1 MAEGTQVGSVFLDL
15 QVRDTIVQQVQDLAA
30 KAQAAARQRFVDVGK
45 TAGAAVDKGF
55 RDASRAM
62 TSTMQQTAA
71 GTQKALTGA
80 VNGAFSKTAATL
92 QAKLKMLQKT
102 LNDNEVRL
110 AQIVEDTA
118 RGFTGS
124 PWAAQAT
131 ESALQANRAY
141 QTLQKQQGKLETQM
155 AYLRDRLAIEV
166 QAAAAKQAAAEQ
178 AAYAKAAQAAEGAA
192 KRQQAAARQAH
203 TTAAPPAGGGRN
215 INTANAVRD
224 SFAGVQSTAARAAA
238 ATQSVWQTAV
248 QKITSGVKTTFD
260 KAVTL
265 CKSAVSKLWSLAK
278 GAASKIGGAFSG
290 LAKSLLPFNSGMKRA
305 SGGVQGFASRLKSI
319 VAGAFVFN
327 LISAGLRQ
335 MTEYIGT
342 ALTSTSQMQ
351 SALANL
357 KGAAATAAAPIIQIL
372 TPALSAL
379 ANAAATVFSYISQLI
394 SFFTGKSVS
403 AMATA
408 AKGFSSVGSA
418 AGSAAKKTDEAAK
431 ATKKAN
437 GELAAWDELNV
448 LNKQQDEEQP
458 ELDTGAGGG
467 GGGLDGAGMNY
478 GFQGKSPFLDS
489 ILDAIKAGDWYGV
502 GRLIGEKLRDS
513 LNAIPWPDI
522 QDKAREWATNIAD
535 TINGFVETP
544 GLWETIGHTL
554 AQGMNTALYFLDT
567 LAQTIH
573 WASLGQGLGKGLNQ
587 MVAEL
592 DWDALGRV
600 LTDGLRAAFLT
611 LYGFVQTFNFGNLGL
626 GIASAI
632 NAAIGNIPW
641 EQAGAG
647 ISGAVR
653 GILNTFI
660 IGVQNTDWA
669 LLAQSIAAMVGSVDW
684 VGIFSDL
691 SQLAAS
697 ILQAAI
703 TLVTSVD
710 WFAVGQT
717 VIDCLL
723 AVDWLGLLGNLVT
736 FLLECISSQAEL
748 LAGAFQSLAEACG
761 EGFLG
766 GLLQFFS
773 DILTWLQQNIIDP
786 LVNGVKELLGIHS
799 PSTVF
804 QEIGVNTV
812 LGMLNGIT
820 QTWGQIT
827 AFFSSALSAVQQT
840 VSNAWNAVAT
850 ATASI
855 WEGITGTIRNAIN
868 SILTLIN
875 NMIQAVVNGVNAVID
890 VINSLSFDVPEF
902 AQGVLGDKIGFD
914 LAHVTAPQ
922 IPLLAN
928 GGVIKQPTLA
938 MMGEY
943 ANAGQDPEIAAPQSL
958 LAETVSASIAPLVA
972 ALAEL
977 IDYLRDGGDRGIVI
991 RFDASG
997 GLGQLVR
1004 LLKPYIDKED
1014 NRRGGKL
1021 ITGGVY

>member
-1 MAEGTQVGSVFLDL
+1 M
-15 QVRDTIVQQVQDLAA
+15 
-30 KAQAAARQRFVDVGK
+30 
-45 TAGAAVDKGF
+45 
-55 RDASRAM
+55 
-62 TSTMQQTAA
+62 
-71 GTQKALTGA
+71 
-80 VNGAFSKTAATL
+80 
-92 QAKLKMLQKT
+92 
-102 LNDNEVRL
+102 
-110 AQIVEDTA
+110 EDTA

-131 ESALQANRAY
+131 ESALNANKAY
-141 QTLQKQQGKLETQM
+141 QTLQKQQEKLEAQM
-155 AYLRDRLAIEV
+155 EYLRDRLAIEV

-178 AAYAKAAQAAEGAA
+178 AAYAKAAQAAENAA

-203 TTAAPPAGGGRN
+203 TTAAPPAEGRS
-215 INTANAVRD
+215 INTENAVR
-224 SFAGVQSTAARAAA
+224 STFTGIEEAAQTAASSTQNIWLAALGKVA
-238 ATQSVWQTAV
+238 SGFKNLLGNALSVCK
-248 QKITSGVKTTFD
+248 KIGSSLWNIT
-260 KAVTL
+260 
-265 CKSAVSKLWSLAK
+265 KSAVSKMGSAFTSLAK
-278 GAASKIGGAFSG
+278 SI
-290 LAKSLLPFNSGMKRA
+290 LPFNSHVKQAG
-305 SGGVQGFASRLKSI
+305 SGIQGLASRLKSI
-319 VAGAFVFN
+319 VAGALIFN
-327 LISAGLRQ
+327 VISAGLRN
-335 MTEYIGT
+335 MTSYIGA

-351 SALANL
+351 AALANL

-372 TPALSAL
+372 TPALAAL
-379 ANAAATVFSYISQLI
+379 ANAAATVFSYLSQLI
-394 SFFTGKSVS
+394 SFFTGKSIS
-403 AMATA
+403 AMAST
-408 AKGFSSVGSA
+408 AKGMAGVGSA
-418 AGSAAKKTDEAAK
+418 AGSAAKDI
-431 ATKKAN
+431 KKAN
-437 GELAAWDELNV
+437 GELASWDELNV
-448 LNKQQDEEQP
+448 LNKQD
-458 ELDTGAGGG
+458 DASADSAGGG
-467 GGGLDGAGMNY
+467 GSGAADILPNY
-478 GFQGKSPFLDS
+478 DFQGKSPFLDS
-489 ILDAIKAGDWYGV
+489 ILDAIKSGDWYQV

-522 QDKAREWATNIAD
+522 QEKARQWATNIAD

-544 GLWETIGHTL
+544 GLWEAIGHTL

-573 WASLGQGLGKGLNQ
+573 WTSLGQGLGKGLNQ

-592 DWDALGRV
+592 DWAALGRV
-600 LTDGLRAAFLT
+600 LTDGLRAALLT

-626 GIASAI
+626 GIASGI

-653 GILNTFI
+653 GLLNTFI

-669 LLAQSIAAMVGSVDW
+669 LLAQSVAAMVASVDW

-691 SQLAAS
+691 SQLAVS

-736 FLLECISSQAEL
+736 FLLECL
-748 LAGAFQSLAEACG
+748 NGLVGLVAGAFQSLAEACG

-855 WEGITGTIRNAIN
+855 WEGITGTIRGAIN
-868 SILTLIN
+868 AILTLIN
-875 NMIQAVVNGVNAVID
+875 NMIQAVVNGINAVID
-890 VINSLSFDVPEF
+890 IINGFSFDVPEF
-902 AQGVLGDKIGFD
+902 AQEALGTSKIGFD
-914 LAHVTAPQ
+914 IAKVTAPQ

-928 GGVIKQPTLA
+928 GGVITQPTLA

-943 ANAGQDPEIAAPQSL
+943 ANAGTNPEIAAPQSL
-958 LAETVSASIAPLVA
+958 LAETVSTSIAPLVA
-972 ALAEL
+972 AMAEL
-977 IDYLRDGGDRGIVI
+977 IEYLRDGGNQEIVI
-991 RFDASG
+991 RFAASG
-997 GLGQLVR
+997 GLEQLVR

-1021 ITGGVY
+1021 IKGGVY

>member
-1 MAEGTQVGSVFLDL
+1 MAEGTQVGSVYLDL
-15 QVRDTIVQQVQDLAA
+15 QVRDTIVQQVQALAA
-30 KAQAAARQRFVDVGK
+30 KAQAAAQRSFADAGK
-45 TAGAAVDKGF
+45 AAGDAMTRGMADAA
-55 RDASRAM
+55 RAM
-62 TSTMQQTAA
+62 TNTMQQSAA
-71 GTQKALTGA
+71 GTQKALTGV

-92 QAKLKMLQKT
+92 QAKLKLLQNT

-131 ESALQANRAY
+131 ESALNANKAY
-141 QTLQKQQGKLETQM
+141 QTLQKQQEKLEAQM
-155 AYLRDRLAIEV
+155 EYLRDRLAIEV

-178 AAYAKAAQAAEGAA
+178 AAYAKAAQAAENAA

-203 TTAAPPAGGGRN
+203 TTAAPPAATRT
-215 INTANAVRD
+215 INTDNAVRAD
-224 SFAGVQSTAARAAA
+224 SIASDAEQSANQTRSIWQVALDAISAKIKSVLGSGLSSLWRSIQSGAVKAG
-238 ATQSVWQTAV
+238 
-248 QKITSGVKTTFD
+248 
-260 KAVTL
+260 
-265 CKSAVSKLWSLAK
+265 SALL
-278 GAASKIGGAFSG
+278 G
-290 LAKSLLPFNSGMKRA
+290 LAKKLLPFQTGIRKTSTGMQSLA
-305 SGGVQGFASRLKSI
+305 VRLRSI
-319 VAGAFVFN
+319 VSGALVFN
-327 LISAGLRQ
+327 VISAGLTR
-335 MTEYIGT
+335 MVSAMGT
-342 ALTSTSQMQ
+342 ALTSSSQMQ

-372 TPALSAL
+372 TPALAAL
-379 ANAAATVFSYISQLI
+379 ANAAATVFSYLSQLI
-394 SFFTGKSVS
+394 SFFTGKSIS
-403 AMATA
+403 AMAST
-408 AKGFSSVGSA
+408 AKGMAGVGSA
-418 AGSAAKKTDEAAK
+418 AGSAAKDI
-431 ATKKAN
+431 KKAN
-437 GELAAWDELNV
+437 GELASWDELNV
-448 LNKQQDEEQP
+448 LNKQD
-458 ELDTGAGGG
+458 DASADSAGGG
-467 GGGLDGAGMNY
+467 GSGAADILPNY
-478 GFQGKSPFLDS
+478 DFQGKSPFLDS
-489 ILDAIKAGDWYGV
+489 ILDAIKSGDWYQV

-522 QDKAREWATNIAD
+522 QEKARQWATNIAD

-544 GLWETIGHTL
+544 GLWEAIGHTL
-554 AQGMNTALYFLDT
+554 AQGLNTALYFLDDIV
-567 LAQTIH
+567 QQVR
-573 WASLGQGLGKGLNQ
+573 WQSFGEGLGKGLNQ

-592 DWDALGRV
+592 DWAALGRLLSDKLHIV
-600 LTDGLRAAFLT
+600 FET

-626 GIASAI
+626 GIASGI

-653 GILNTFI
+653 GLLNTFI

-669 LLAQSIAAMVGSVDW
+669 LLAQSVAAMVASVDW

-691 SQLAAS
+691 SQLAVS

-736 FLLECISSQAEL
+736 FLLECLNGQVGL
-748 LAGAFQSLAEACG
+748 VAGAFQSLAEACG

-855 WEGITGTIRNAIN
+855 WEGITGTIRGAIN
-868 SILTLIN
+868 AILTLIN

-902 AQGVLGDKIGFD
+902 AQGVLGEKVGFD
-914 LAHVTAPQ
+914 LPHVVAPQ

-928 GGVIKQPTLA
+928 GGVITQPTLA

-943 ANAGQDPEIAAPQSL
+943 ANAGTNPEIAAPQSL
-958 LAETVSASIAPLVA
+958 LAETVSTSIAPLVA
-972 ALAEL
+972 AMAEL
-977 IDYLRDGGDRGIVI
+977 IEYLRDGGNQEIVI
-991 RFDASG
+991 RFAASG
-997 GLGQLVR
+997 GLEQLVR

-1021 ITGGVY
+1021 IKGGVY

>member
-1 MAEGTQVGSVFLDL
+1 MAEGTQVGSVYLDL
-15 QVRDTIVQQVQDLAA
+15 QVRDTLTRQIQDLAA
-30 KAQAAARQRFVDVGK
+30 KAQASAQQRFEAVGK
-45 TAGAAVDKGF
+45 TAGAAMDKGF
-55 RDASRAM
+55 RSAAQAVR
-62 TSTMQQTAA
+62 STVQQSAA
-71 GTQKALTGA
+71 DTQKAMTGA
-80 VNGAFSKTAATL
+80 VNGAFSKTAANL

-124 PWAAQAT
+124 PWADQAT

-141 QTLQKQQGKLETQM
+141 QTLQKQQEKLETQM

-178 AAYAKAAQAAEGAA
+178 AAYAKAAQAAENAA
-192 KRQQAAARQAH
+192 KRQQAAARQAN
-203 TTAAPPAGGGRN
+203 TTAGPPVGGRN
-215 INTANAVRD
+215 INTANAARD
-224 SFAGVQSTAARAAA
+224 SFSELQSAAASAAA
-238 ATQSVWQTAV
+238 ATQSVWQTAA
-248 QKITSGVKTTFD
+248 QKVAGGIKGIFS
-260 KAVTL
+260 KAVSA
-265 CKSAVSKLWSLAK
+265 CKSAVSKLWGLAK
-278 GAASKIGGAFSG
+278 SAASKIGGAFSG
-290 LAKSLLPFNSGMKRA
+290 LVKSLLPFNSGIKQA
-305 SGGVQGFASRLKSI
+305 GSGVQSLGARLKSI
-319 VAGAFVFN
+319 VAGALVFN
-327 LISAGLRQ
+327 VISAGLRQ
-335 MTEYIGT
+335 MTSYIGT

-408 AKGFSSVGSA
+408 AKGFSGVGAA
-418 AGSAAKKTDEAAK
+418 AGGAAKKTNDAAK
-431 ATKKAN
+431 AAKKAN

-458 ELDTGAGGG
+458 DLDAGGG
-467 GGGLDGAGMNY
+467 GGGGLGGADMNY

-544 GLWETIGHTL
+544 GLWEAIGHTL

-703 TLVTSVD
+703 TLVSNVD

-855 WEGITGTIRNAIN
+855 WEGITGTIRGAIN

-875 NMIQAVVNGVNAVID
+875 NMIQAVVNGVNAVVD

-977 IDYLRDGGDRGIVI
+977 IDYLRDGGDREIVI

>member
-1 MAEGTQVGSVFLDL
+1 MAEGTQVGSVYLDL
-15 QVRDTIVQQVQDLAA
+15 QVRDTIVQQVQALAA
-30 KAQAAARQRFVDVGK
+30 KAQAAAQRSFADAGK
-45 TAGAAVDKGF
+45 AAGDAMTRGMADAA
-55 RDASRAM
+55 RAM
-62 TSTMQQTAA
+62 TNTMQQSAA
-71 GTQKALTGA
+71 GTQKALTGV

-92 QAKLKMLQKT
+92 QAKLKLLQNT

-131 ESALQANRAY
+131 ESALNANKTY
-141 QTLQKQQGKLETQM
+141 QTLQKQQEKLEAQM
-155 AYLRDRLAIEV
+155 EYLRDRLAIEV

-178 AAYAKAAQAAEGAA
+178 AAYAKAAQAADNAA

-203 TTAAPPAGGGRN
+203 TTAAPPAEGRS
-215 INTANAVRD
+215 INTENAVR
-224 SFAGVQSTAARAAA
+224 STFTGIEEAAQTAASSTQNIWLAALGKVA
-238 ATQSVWQTAV
+238 SGFKNLLGNALSVCK
-248 QKITSGVKTTFD
+248 KIGSSLWNIT
-260 KAVTL
+260 
-265 CKSAVSKLWSLAK
+265 KSAVSKMGSAFTSLAK
-278 GAASKIGGAFSG
+278 SI
-290 LAKSLLPFNSGMKRA
+290 LPFNSHVKQAG
-305 SGGVQGFASRLKSI
+305 SGIQGLASRLKSI
-319 VAGAFVFN
+319 VAGALIFN
-327 LISAGLRQ
+327 VISAGLRN
-335 MTEYIGT
+335 MTSYIGA

-351 SALANL
+351 AALANL

-372 TPALSAL
+372 TPALAAL
-379 ANAAATVFSYISQLI
+379 ANAAATVFSYLSQLI
-394 SFFTGKSVS
+394 SFFTGKSIS
-403 AMATA
+403 AMAST
-408 AKGFSSVGSA
+408 AKGMAGVGSA
-418 AGSAAKKTDEAAK
+418 AGSAAKDI
-431 ATKKAN
+431 KKAN
-437 GELAAWDELNV
+437 GELASWDELNV
-448 LNKQQDEEQP
+448 LNKQD
-458 ELDTGAGGG
+458 DASADSAGGG
-467 GGGLDGAGMNY
+467 GSGAADILPNY
-478 GFQGKSPFLDS
+478 DFQGKSPFLDS
-489 ILDAIKAGDWYGV
+489 ILDAIKSGDWYQV

-522 QDKAREWATNIAD
+522 QEKARQWATNIAD

-544 GLWETIGHTL
+544 GLWEAIGHTL

-573 WASLGQGLGKGLNQ
+573 WTSLGQGLGKGLNQ

-592 DWDALGRV
+592 DWAALGRV
-600 LTDGLRAAFLT
+600 LTDGLRAALLT

-626 GIASAI
+626 GIASGI

-653 GILNTFI
+653 GLLNTFI

-669 LLAQSIAAMVGSVDW
+669 LLAQSVAAMVASVDW

-691 SQLAAS
+691 SQLAVS

-736 FLLECISSQAEL
+736 FLLECL
-748 LAGAFQSLAEACG
+748 NGLVGLVAGAFQSLAEACG

-855 WEGITGTIRNAIN
+855 WEGITGTIRGAIN
-868 SILTLIN
+868 AILTLIN
-875 NMIQAVVNGVNAVID
+875 NMIQAVVNGINAVID
-890 VINSLSFDVPEF
+890 IINGFSFDVPEF
-902 AQGVLGDKIGFD
+902 AQEALGTSKIGFD
-914 LAHVTAPQ
+914 IAKVTAPQ

-928 GGVIKQPTLA
+928 GGVITQPTLA

-943 ANAGQDPEIAAPQSL
+943 ANAGTNPEIAAPQSL
-958 LAETVSASIAPLVA
+958 LAETVSTSIAPLVA
-972 ALAEL
+972 AMAEL
-977 IDYLRDGGDRGIVI
+977 IEYLRDGGNQEIVI
-991 RFDASG
+991 RFAASG
-997 GLGQLVR
+997 GLEQLVR

-1021 ITGGVY
+1021 IKGGVY

>member
-1 MAEGTQVGSVFLDL
+1 MAEGAQVGSVYLDL
-15 QVRDTIVQQVQDLAA
+15 QVRDTIVQQVQALAA
-30 KAQAAARQRFVDVGK
+30 KAQAAAQRSFADAGK
-45 TAGAAVDKGF
+45 AAGDAMTRGMADAA
-55 RDASRAM
+55 RAM
-62 TSTMQQTAA
+62 TNTMQQSAA
-71 GTQKALTGA
+71 GTQKALTGV

-92 QAKLKMLQKT
+92 QAKLKLLQNT

-131 ESALQANRAY
+131 ESALNANKTY
-141 QTLQKQQGKLETQM
+141 QTLQKQQEKLEAQM
-155 AYLRDRLAIEV
+155 VYLRDRLAIEV

-178 AAYAKAAQAAEGAA
+178 AAYAKAAQAAENAA

-203 TTAAPPAGGGRN
+203 TTAAPPAEGRS
-215 INTANAVRD
+215 INTENAVR
-224 SFAGVQSTAARAAA
+224 STFTGIEEAAQTAASSTQNIWLAALGKVA
-238 ATQSVWQTAV
+238 SGFKNLLGNALSVCK
-248 QKITSGVKTTFD
+248 KIGSSLWNIT
-260 KAVTL
+260 
-265 CKSAVSKLWSLAK
+265 KSAVSKMGSAFTSLAK
-278 GAASKIGGAFSG
+278 SI
-290 LAKSLLPFNSGMKRA
+290 LPFNSHVKQAG
-305 SGGVQGFASRLKSI
+305 SGIQGLASRLKSI
-319 VAGAFVFN
+319 VAGALIFN
-327 LISAGLRQ
+327 VISAGLRN
-335 MTEYIGT
+335 MTSYIGA

-351 SALANL
+351 AALANL

-372 TPALSAL
+372 TPALAAL
-379 ANAAATVFSYISQLI
+379 ANAAATVFSYLSQLI
-394 SFFTGKSVS
+394 SFFTGKSIS
-403 AMATA
+403 AMAST
-408 AKGFSSVGSA
+408 AKGMAGVGSA
-418 AGSAAKKTDEAAK
+418 AGSAAKDI
-431 ATKKAN
+431 KKAN
-437 GELAAWDELNV
+437 GELASWDELNV
-448 LNKQQDEEQP
+448 LNKQD
-458 ELDTGAGGG
+458 DASADSAGGG
-467 GGGLDGAGMNY
+467 GSGAADILPNY
-478 GFQGKSPFLDS
+478 DFQGKSPFLDS
-489 ILDAIKAGDWYGV
+489 ILDAIKSGDWYQV

-522 QDKAREWATNIAD
+522 QEKARQWATNIAD

-544 GLWETIGHTL
+544 GLWEAIGHTL

-573 WASLGQGLGKGLNQ
+573 WTSLGQGLGKGLNQ

-592 DWDALGRV
+592 DWAALGRV
-600 LTDGLRAAFLT
+600 LTDGLRAALLT

-626 GIASAI
+626 GIASGI

-653 GILNTFI
+653 GLLNTFI

-669 LLAQSIAAMVGSVDW
+669 LLAQSVAAMVASVDW

-691 SQLAAS
+691 SQLAVS

-736 FLLECISSQAEL
+736 FLLECL
-748 LAGAFQSLAEACG
+748 NGLVGLVAGAFQSLAEACG

-855 WEGITGTIRNAIN
+855 WEGITGTIRGAIN
-868 SILTLIN
+868 AILTLIN
-875 NMIQAVVNGVNAVID
+875 NMIQAVVNGINAVID
-890 VINSLSFDVPEF
+890 IINGFSFDVPEF
-902 AQGVLGDKIGFD
+902 AQEALGTSKIGFD
-914 LAHVTAPQ
+914 IAKVTAPQ

-928 GGVIKQPTLA
+928 GGVITQPTLA

-943 ANAGQDPEIAAPQSL
+943 ANAGTNPEIAAPQSL
-958 LAETVSASIAPLVA
+958 LAETVSTSIAPLVA
-972 ALAEL
+972 AMAEL
-977 IDYLRDGGDRGIVI
+977 IEYLRDGGNQEIVI
-991 RFDASG
+991 RFAASG
-997 GLGQLVR
+997 GLEQLVR

-1021 ITGGVY
+1021 IKGGVY

>member
-1 MAEGTQVGSVFLDL
+1 MAEGTQVGSVYLDL
-15 QVRDTIVQQVQDLAA
+15 QVRDTIVQQVQALAA
-30 KAQAAARQRFVDVGK
+30 KAQAAAQRSFADAGK
-45 TAGAAVDKGF
+45 AAGDAMTRGMADAA
-55 RDASRAM
+55 RAM
-62 TSTMQQTAA
+62 TNTMQQSAA
-71 GTQKALTGA
+71 GTQKALTGV

-92 QAKLKMLQKT
+92 QAKLKLLQNT

-131 ESALQANRAY
+131 ESALNANKTY
-141 QTLQKQQGKLETQM
+141 QTLQKQQEKLEAQM
-155 AYLRDRLAIEV
+155 EYLRDRLAIEV

-178 AAYAKAAQAAEGAA
+178 AAYAKAAQAAENAA

-203 TTAAPPAGGGRN
+203 TTAAPPAEGRS
-215 INTANAVRD
+215 INTENAVR
-224 SFAGVQSTAARAAA
+224 STFTGIEEAAQTAASSTQNIWLAALGKVA
-238 ATQSVWQTAV
+238 SGFKNLLGNALSVCK
-248 QKITSGVKTTFD
+248 KIGSSLWNIT
-260 KAVTL
+260 
-265 CKSAVSKLWSLAK
+265 KSAVSKMGSAFTSLAK
-278 GAASKIGGAFSG
+278 SI
-290 LAKSLLPFNSGMKRA
+290 LPFNSHVKQAG
-305 SGGVQGFASRLKSI
+305 SGIQGLASRLKSI
-319 VAGAFVFN
+319 VAGALIFN
-327 LISAGLRQ
+327 VISAGLRN
-335 MTEYIGT
+335 MTSYIGA

-351 SALANL
+351 AALANL

-372 TPALSAL
+372 TPALAAL
-379 ANAAATVFSYISQLI
+379 ANAAATVFSYLSQLI
-394 SFFTGKSVS
+394 SFFTGKSIS
-403 AMATA
+403 AMAST
-408 AKGFSSVGSA
+408 AKGMAGVGSA
-418 AGSAAKKTDEAAK
+418 AGSAAKDI
-431 ATKKAN
+431 KKAN
-437 GELAAWDELNV
+437 GELASWDELNV
-448 LNKQQDEEQP
+448 LNKQD
-458 ELDTGAGGG
+458 DASADSAGGG
-467 GGGLDGAGMNY
+467 GSGAADILPNY
-478 GFQGKSPFLDS
+478 DFQGKSPFLDS
-489 ILDAIKAGDWYGV
+489 ILDAIKSGDWYQV

-522 QDKAREWATNIAD
+522 QEKARQWATNIAD

-544 GLWETIGHTL
+544 GLWEAIGHTL

-573 WASLGQGLGKGLNQ
+573 WTSLGQGLGKGLNQ

-592 DWDALGRV
+592 DWAALGRV
-600 LTDGLRAAFLT
+600 LTDGLRAALLT

-626 GIASAI
+626 GIASGI

-653 GILNTFI
+653 GLLNTFI

-669 LLAQSIAAMVGSVDW
+669 LLAQSVAAMVASVDW

-691 SQLAAS
+691 SQLAVS

-736 FLLECISSQAEL
+736 FLLECL
-748 LAGAFQSLAEACG
+748 NGLVGLVAGAFQSLAEACG

-855 WEGITGTIRNAIN
+855 WEGITGTIRGAIN
-868 SILTLIN
+868 AILTLIN
-875 NMIQAVVNGVNAVID
+875 NMIQAVVNGINAVID
-890 VINSLSFDVPEF
+890 IINGFSFDVPEF
-902 AQGVLGDKIGFD
+902 AQEALGTSKIGFD
-914 LAHVTAPQ
+914 IAKVTAPQ

-928 GGVIKQPTLA
+928 GGVITQPTLA

-943 ANAGQDPEIAAPQSL
+943 ANAGTNPEIAAPQSL
-958 LAETVSASIAPLVA
+958 LAETVSTSIAPLVA
-972 ALAEL
+972 AMAEL
-977 IDYLRDGGDRGIVI
+977 IEYLRDGGNQEIVI
-991 RFDASG
+991 RFAASG
-997 GLGQLVR
+997 GLEQLVR

-1021 ITGGVY
+1021 IKGGVY

>member
-1 MAEGTQVGSVFLDL
+1 MAEGTQVGSVYLDL
-15 QVRDTIVQQVQDLAA
+15 QVRDTIVQQVQALAA
-30 KAQAAARQRFVDVGK
+30 KAQAAAQRSFADAGK
-45 TAGAAVDKGF
+45 AAGDAMTRGMADAA
-55 RDASRAM
+55 RAM
-62 TSTMQQTAA
+62 TNTMHQSAA
-71 GTQKALTGA
+71 GTQKALTGV

-92 QAKLKMLQKT
+92 QAKLKLLQNT

-131 ESALQANRAY
+131 ESALNANKTY
-141 QTLQKQQGKLETQM
+141 QTLQKQQEKLEAQM
-155 AYLRDRLAIEV
+155 EYLRDRLAIEV

-178 AAYAKAAQAAEGAA
+178 AAYAKAAQAAENAA

-203 TTAAPPAGGGRN
+203 TTAAPPAEGRS
-215 INTANAVRD
+215 INTENAVR
-224 SFAGVQSTAARAAA
+224 STFTGIEEAAQTAASSTQNIWLAALGKVA
-238 ATQSVWQTAV
+238 SGFKNLLGNALSVCK
-248 QKITSGVKTTFD
+248 KIGSSLWNIT
-260 KAVTL
+260 
-265 CKSAVSKLWSLAK
+265 KSAVSKMGSAFTSLAK
-278 GAASKIGGAFSG
+278 SI
-290 LAKSLLPFNSGMKRA
+290 LPFNSHVKQAG
-305 SGGVQGFASRLKSI
+305 SGIQGLASRLKSI
-319 VAGAFVFN
+319 VAGALIFN
-327 LISAGLRQ
+327 VISAGLRN
-335 MTEYIGT
+335 MTSYIGA

-351 SALANL
+351 AALANL

-372 TPALSAL
+372 TPALAAL
-379 ANAAATVFSYISQLI
+379 ANAAATVFSYLSQLI
-394 SFFTGKSVS
+394 SFFTGKSIS
-403 AMATA
+403 AMAST
-408 AKGFSSVGSA
+408 AKGMAGVGSA
-418 AGSAAKKTDEAAK
+418 AGSAAKDI
-431 ATKKAN
+431 KKAN
-437 GELAAWDELNV
+437 GELASWDELNV
-448 LNKQQDEEQP
+448 LNKQD
-458 ELDTGAGGG
+458 DASADSAGGG
-467 GGGLDGAGMNY
+467 GSGAADILPNY
-478 GFQGKSPFLDS
+478 DFQGKSPFLDS
-489 ILDAIKAGDWYGV
+489 ILDAIKSGDWYQV

-522 QDKAREWATNIAD
+522 QEKARQWATNIAD

-544 GLWETIGHTL
+544 GLWEAIGHTL

-573 WASLGQGLGKGLNQ
+573 WTSLGQGLGKGLNQ

-592 DWDALGRV
+592 DWAALGRV
-600 LTDGLRAAFLT
+600 LTDGLRAALLT

-626 GIASAI
+626 GIASGI

-653 GILNTFI
+653 GLLNTFI

-669 LLAQSIAAMVGSVDW
+669 LLAQSVAAMVASVDW

-691 SQLAAS
+691 SQLAVS

-736 FLLECISSQAEL
+736 FLLECL
-748 LAGAFQSLAEACG
+748 NGLVGLVAGAFQSLAEACG

-855 WEGITGTIRNAIN
+855 WEGITGTIRGAIN
-868 SILTLIN
+868 AILTLIN
-875 NMIQAVVNGVNAVID
+875 NMIQAVVNGINAVID
-890 VINSLSFDVPEF
+890 IINGFSFDVPEF
-902 AQGVLGDKIGFD
+902 AQEALGTSKIGFD
-914 LAHVTAPQ
+914 IAKVTAPQ

-928 GGVIKQPTLA
+928 GGVITQPTLA

-943 ANAGQDPEIAAPQSL
+943 ANAGTNPEIAAPQSL
-958 LAETVSASIAPLVA
+958 LAETVSTSIAPLVA
-972 ALAEL
+972 AMAEL
-977 IDYLRDGGDRGIVI
+977 IEYLRDGGNQEIVI
-991 RFDASG
+991 RFAASG
-997 GLGQLVR
+997 GLEQLVR

-1021 ITGGVY
+1021 IKGGVY

>member
-1 MAEGTQVGSVFLDL
+1 MAEGTQVGSVYLDL
-15 QVRDTIVQQVQDLAA
+15 QVRDTIVQQVQALAA
-30 KAQAAARQRFVDVGK
+30 KAQAAAQRSFADAGK
-45 TAGAAVDKGF
+45 AAGDAMTRGMADAA
-55 RDASRAM
+55 RAM
-62 TSTMQQTAA
+62 TNTMQQSAA
-71 GTQKALTGA
+71 GTQKALTGV

-92 QAKLKMLQKT
+92 QAKLKLLQNT

-131 ESALQANRAY
+131 ESALNANKAY
-141 QTLQKQQGKLETQM
+141 QTLQKQQEKLEAQM
-155 AYLRDRLAIEV
+155 EYLRDRLAIEV

-178 AAYAKAAQAAEGAA
+178 AAYAKAAQAAENAA

-203 TTAAPPAGGGRN
+203 TTEAPPAEGRS
-215 INTANAVRD
+215 INTENAVR
-224 SFAGVQSTAARAAA
+224 STFTGIEEAAQTAASSTQNIWLAALGKVA
-238 ATQSVWQTAV
+238 SGFKNLLGNALSVCK
-248 QKITSGVKTTFD
+248 KIGSSLWNIT
-260 KAVTL
+260 
-265 CKSAVSKLWSLAK
+265 KSAVSKMGSAFTSLAK
-278 GAASKIGGAFSG
+278 SI
-290 LAKSLLPFNSGMKRA
+290 LPFNSHVKQAG
-305 SGGVQGFASRLKSI
+305 SGIQGLASRLKSI
-319 VAGAFVFN
+319 VAGALIFN
-327 LISAGLRQ
+327 VISAGLRN
-335 MTEYIGT
+335 MTSYIGA

-351 SALANL
+351 AALANL

-372 TPALSAL
+372 TPALAAL
-379 ANAAATVFSYISQLI
+379 ANAAATVFSYLSQLI

-403 AMATA
+403 AMASA
-408 AKGFSSVGSA
+408 AKGFSGVGAA
-418 AGSAAKKTDEAAK
+418 AGGAAKKTEEAGK
-431 ATKKAN
+431 AAKKAN
-437 GELAAWDELNV
+437 GELAAFDELNV
-448 LNKQQDEEQP
+448 LNKQQDEELP
-458 ELDTGAGGG
+458 DAGTSGGGGGAGGG
-467 GGGLDGAGMNY
+467 ALNY
-478 GFQGKSPFLDS
+478 DFQGKSPFLDS
-489 ILDAIKAGDWYGV
+489 LLDAIKGGDWYQV

-522 QDKAREWATNIAD
+522 QEKARQWATNIAD

-544 GLWETIGHTL
+544 GLWEAIGHTL

-573 WASLGQGLGKGLNQ
+573 WTSLGQGLGKGLNQ

-592 DWDALGRV
+592 DWAALGRV
-600 LTDGLRAAFLT
+600 LTDGLRAALLT

-626 GIASAI
+626 GIASGI

-653 GILNTFI
+653 GLLNTFI

-669 LLAQSIAAMVGSVDW
+669 LLAQSVAAMVASVDW

-691 SQLAAS
+691 SQLAVS

-736 FLLECISSQAEL
+736 FLLECL
-748 LAGAFQSLAEACG
+748 NGLVGLVAGAFQSLAEACG

-766 GLLQFFS
+766 GLMQFFS

-855 WEGITGTIRNAIN
+855 WEGITGTIRGAIN
-868 SILTLIN
+868 AILTLIN

-902 AQGVLGDKIGFD
+902 AQGVLGEKVGFD
-914 LAHVTAPQ
+914 LPHVVAPQ

-928 GGVIKQPTLA
+928 GGVITQPTLA

-943 ANAGQDPEIAAPQSL
+943 ANAGTNPEIAAPQSL
-958 LAETVSASIAPLVA
+958 LAETVSTSIAPLVA
-972 ALAEL
+972 AMAEL
-977 IDYLRDGGDRGIVI
+977 IEYLRDGGNQEIVI
-991 RFDASG
+991 RFAASG
-997 GLGQLVR
+997 GLEQLVR

-1021 ITGGVY
+1021 IKGGVY